1 MKKIFFF
8 VLLMQWVFFSFAQ
21 DTIPTNGYVTL
32 RHDNGKIAS
41 EGTMRDGL
49 PDGYWKS
56 YNKKGILI
64 SEGNRK
70 DFLLDSVW
78 NFYNEEGKLTMSVNF
93 SQGKKEGKKMTF
105 LPEEKIEEFYKTDK
119 KVGKEKHF
127 DNQGRLVKEIPFE
140 NGLEEGVAK
149 EYNENGIIILLTEYK
164 AGYIVRRE
172 FLNRVDGSGKK
183 QGIWKTFF
191 ANDQVKE
198 EGTYVND
205 RKHGFFKEFNEDG
218 NLLKIEKYENGQLI
232 VDAVETRKL
241 EMRVDYWPNG
251 NPKIIGTYF
260 NGVAEGIRREY
271 NSKGQVIQSY
281 ILKSGSILGK
291 GVVDEGGTKQ
301 GYWEE
306 YYDEHYAKPDEKL
319 LRAKGKY
326 VNSKPV
332 GEWVYYL
339 PNGKVEIEGSYNDK
353 GKKIGLWT
361 WYYPN
366 GNILIEEN
374 YEDGLHEGLYTE
386 YDENKNVIVKGIFAE
401 DKEEGKWYRAN
412 KDFVEEGKYV
422 DGKREGL
429 WKGYYKNGNVCYEA
443 SFNNDNYDGKYTRY
457 WENGKLKEQG
467 RYVLGLKNGS
477 WKSYNKQAELF
488 LVVTYKKG
496 VEIRFEGVK
505 IEPTLDESEI
515 PAE

>member
-1 MKKIFFF
+1 MKKILLFVFFMQL
-8 VLLMQWVFFSFAQ
+8 VLLSFSQ
-21 DTIPTNGYVTL
+21 DTISSNGYVTL
-32 RHDNGKIAS
+32 KHDNGKIAS
-41 EGTMRDGL
+41 EGTMREGL

-70 DFLLDSVW
+70 EFLLDSLW
-78 NFYNEEGKLTMSVNF
+78 KFYNEEGKLSMSINF
-93 SQGKKEGKKMTF
+93 LQSKKDGKKMTY
-105 LPEEKIEEFYKTDK
+105 LAEETIEEYYKNDK
-119 KVGKEKHF
+119 KIGKEKHF
-127 DNQGRLVKEIPFE
+127 DIQGRLINEIPFE

-149 EYNENGIIILLTEYK
+149 EYNDKGIIILLTEYK
-164 AGYIVRRE
+164 NGYIVRRE
-172 FLNRVDGSGKK
+172 FINRVDGSGKK
-183 QGIWKTFF
+183 QGTWKTFY

-198 EGTYVND
+198 EGNYVND
-205 RKHGFFKEFNEDG
+205 RKHGFFKEFNEAG

-271 NSKGQVIQSY
+271 NSNGKVIQSY
-281 ILKSGSILGK
+281 ILKSGFIQGK
-291 GVVDEGGTKQ
+291 GVVDDGGSKQ

-306 YYDEHYAKPDEKL
+306 YYDDHYAKPGEKL

-326 VNSKPV
+326 MNSKPV
-332 GEWVYYL
+332 GEWIYYL
-339 PNGKVEIEGSYNDK
+339 PNGKVEIEGSYDER
-353 GKKIGLWT
+353 GKKMGLWT

-366 GNILIEEN
+366 GNVLIEEN
-374 YEDGLHEGLYTE
+374 YEDGKNEGLYTE
-386 YDENKNVIVKGIFAE
+386 YDENKNIIVKGNFIE
-401 DKEEGKWYRAN
+401 DKEDGKWYRSN

-429 WKGYYKNGNVCYEA
+429 WKGFYKNGNVSYEC
-443 SFNNDNYDGKYTRY
+443 SFNSDNYDGRYTKY

-467 RYVLGLKNGS
+467 KYILGLRNGS
-477 WKSYNKQAELF
+477 WKSFNEQGEMY
-488 LVVTYKKG
+488 LVVTYKRG

-505 IEPTLDESEI
+505 IEPTLEDSEI
-515 PAE
+515 PSE